1 MKIFIILLTWTSLTA
16 HAQKTLSPQAFQAN
30 IRPALSGIMN
40 DFNQMITLFPDF
52 PKDIIDINEDLGA
65 LEIEKEQLRDKCP
78 RLINQ
83 KCADIVY
90 SIQKKL
96 AGLESRTMKLIAVQK
111 MPATLP
117 MTNIGGMRL
126 VNEFQADLE
135 EIKGEIDNSS
145 FMLKAEVAHR
155 KESYD
160 VVKKLDVLDTMLSLA
175 IVEFVPYLYQEDFRQ
190 FYSNFVHPIHQHIT
204 QSRNYEFMN
213 RNIMA
218 LNFSLN
224 LLNMNLTKRNKKTP
238 EGMGPFLALMHNR
251 WNSILRYY
259 Y

>member
-1 MKIFIILLTWTSLTA
+1 MKIFALLLLFTVSA
-16 HAQKTLSPQAFQAN
+16 QAQKTLSPQVFQAS
-30 IRPALSGIMN
+30 IRPVLSGIMN
-40 DFNQMITLFPDF
+40 DFNQMVTHFPDF

-78 RLINQ
+78 RLINHN
-83 KCADIVY
+83 CSDVVF

-96 AGLESRTMKLIAVQK
+96 ASLQSRTMKLIALQK
-111 MPATLP
+111 IPAALP
-117 MTNIGGMRL
+117 MTNIGGIRL

-135 EIKGEIDNSS
+135 EIKGEIDNSA
-145 FMLKAEVAHR
+145 FMLKAEVAHK
-155 KESYD
+155 KESYE

-190 FYSNFVHPIHQHIT
+190 FYTNFVHPIHQHIT

-213 RNIMA
+213 RNITA

-238 EGMGPFLALMHNR
+238 EGMAPYLSLMHNR